1 MSDCRKC
8 NSETECGYEIS
19 CFQKIAGTLTKDE
32 IKEHGL
38 IQVTDPVHEPKF
50 ETTTVDLT
58 VGDGHY
64 LFDGDSKSKSD
75 RKWKLIFIGDNKT
88 MKKLNEDLSPEK
100 YSLPSRDKP
109 HTLIIPAYG
118 SALVQLN
125 ETIDTYTV
133 ANDPSKNLL
142 IVGRFDLKLS
152 RVHQGLIS
160 QQATQIEPCYCG
172 KLFCFIHN
180 LSNKEIE
187 LQWGEYLAT
196 IEFSYVS
203 CFCNKE
209 KKLSIIQEL
218 VEKTEKKYTNHFCNG
233 KGIQDIRYFFDTE
246 RLPND
251 CGLVGFQNKLSDEL
265 FSDSSVEKLVKKI
278 NKEIDK
284 KAKWIPVIC
293 AIIAAIATIAT
304 TFFSVYLQHENA
316 GLQKQITQLE
326 EEIKSIHTIYE
337 EYIVEPNK

>member
-1 MSDCRKC
+1 MTECRKC
-8 NSETECGYEIS
+8 NSEIECGYEIS

-32 IKEHGL
+32 IKAHGL
-38 IQVTDPVHEPKF
+38 IQVTDSKHRPKF

-64 LFDGDSKSKSD
+64 LFDGSSNSNTE
-75 RKWKLIFIGDNKT
+75 RKWKLIFIGDNEK
-88 MKKLNEDLSPEK
+88 MKGLNEHTSPEK
-100 YSLPSRDKP
+100 YSPPPKDKP

-125 ETIDTYTV
+125 ETIDTYSV

-152 RVHQGLIS
+152 SVHQGLIS
-160 QQATQIEPCYCG
+160 QQATQIEPCYRG

-187 LQWGEYLAT
+187 LPWGAYLAT

-218 VEKTEKKYTNHFCNG
+218 SEKTSKKYNTSFCDG
-233 KGIQDIRYFFDTE
+233 RGIQDIRYFFDTE
-246 RLPND
+246 RLPDD
-251 CGLVGFQNKLSDEL
+251 CGLVGFQNKLLDEL
-265 FSDSSVEKLVKKI
+265 FSDSSIEKLAKKI

-293 AIIAAIATIAT
+293 AIITAIVTISTAL
-304 TFFSVYLQHENA
+304 FSFYFQRENA
-316 GLQKQITQLE
+316 NLQEQVTQLE
-326 EEIKSIHTIYE
+326 EKVESIYDE
-337 EYIVEPNK
+337 EHIIDSSK

>member
-1 MSDCRKC
+1 MAECRKC
-8 NSETECGYEIS
+8 NSEIECGYEIS

-32 IKEHGL
+32 IKAHGL
-38 IQVTDPVHEPKF
+38 IQVTDPEHKPKF

-64 LFDGDSKSKSD
+64 LFDGNSNSNTD
-75 RKWKLIFIGDNKT
+75 RKWKLIFIGDNEN

-100 YSLPSRDKP
+100 YSPPSKDKP

-125 ETIDTYTV
+125 ETIDTYSV
-133 ANDPSKNLL
+133 ANDPLKNLL

-152 RVHQGLIS
+152 SVHQGLIS

-187 LQWGEYLAT
+187 LKWGAYLAT

-218 VEKTEKKYTNHFCNG
+218 SEKTAKKYTSHFCNG
-233 KGIQDIRYFFDTE
+233 KGIQDIRYFFDKE

-251 CGLVGFQNKLSDEL
+251 CGLVGFQNKLSAEL
-265 FSDSSVEKLVKKI
+265 FSDSSIEKLAKKI

-293 AIIAAIATIAT
+293 AIITAIVTLFTA
-304 TFFSVYLQHENA
+304 FFSFYFQHKNADLQDRV
-316 GLQKQITQLE
+316 TQLE
-326 EEIKSIHTIYE
+326 QKIKSINNE
-337 EYIVEPNK
+337 EYNET